1 MVGVFSI
8 RSSTSPHRSRNVR
21 LDASRAP
28 FRFQR
33 GSRAFART
41 LRVGRRPTDFV
52 ALLCVIKINLLE
64 DGFYGGRR
72 VREEGSRCHFERLL
86 YIEEYF
92 VNAHRTS
99 VASRYLR
106 EGRVFPRGD
115 LTFFCAK
122 PCVLRKPVRSR
133 PRDFFPS
140 SPLSLGD
147 SPSISFANLLLHLDL
162 SISQPKQIADIKD
175 FLLKARRKD
184 AKSVKNQEN
193 RFRHKV

>member
-1 MVGVFSI
+1 MFSFPFVVVKNPPRVQFYAYSAETHKYGRCFLYSFVNVASSFAERAI
-8 RSSTSPHRSRNVR
+8 GCIARAVSVPERVARVRSY
-21 LDASRAP
+21 
-28 FRFQR
+28 
-33 GSRAFART
+33 

-64 DGFYGGRR
+64 NGFYGGRR

-140 SPLSLGD
+140 SPLS
-147 SPSISFANLLLHLDL
+147 PRRFTV
-162 SISQPKQIADIKD
+162 DII
-175 FLLKARRKD
+175 R
-184 AKSVKNQEN
+184 
-193 RFRHKV
+193 